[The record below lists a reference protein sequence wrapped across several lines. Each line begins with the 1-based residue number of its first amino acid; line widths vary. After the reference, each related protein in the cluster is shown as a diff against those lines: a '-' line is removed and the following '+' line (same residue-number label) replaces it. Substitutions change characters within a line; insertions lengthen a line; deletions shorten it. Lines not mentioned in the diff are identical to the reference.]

1 MATIKLGNRDSGEL
15 EIKAISHQ
23 WEEHPQLKS
32 DKLRTDKKL
41 YLELDKEN
49 YNLLAEYYRNM
60 VIGDNAEGLAS
71 KISTYYELF
80 AVKSDSRMM
89 SKCDFLKSY
98 PDFDEYIDDN
108 VDDTYSYI
116 VVVF

>member
-1 MATIKLGNRDSGEL
+1 MTTVKLGDIRNGEI
-15 EIKAISHQ
+15 EVKAITHQ
-23 WEEHPQLKS
+23 WEEYPTMVK

-41 YLELDKEN
+41 YLELDKDN

-60 VIGDNAEGLAS
+60 VIGDTAEGLAS

-89 SKCDFLKSY
+89 SKYDFLKLY
-98 PDFDEYIDDN
+98 PDFDEYIDDT
-108 VDDTYSYI
+108 VDDNYSYI
-116 VVVF
+116 VIVF

>member
-1 MATIKLGNRDSGEL
+1 MTTIKLGNRDSGEL

-23 WEEHPQLKS
+23 WEEYPQLKS

-49 YNLLAEYYRNM
+49 YNILAEYYRNT

-71 KISTYYELF
+71 KINTYYELF
-80 AVKSDSRMM
+80 AVKSDNGMM
-89 SKCDFLKSY
+89 NKKQWQDLY
-98 PDFDEYIDDN
+98 PDFDDFIDDN
-108 VDDTYSYI
+108 VSDNYSYI